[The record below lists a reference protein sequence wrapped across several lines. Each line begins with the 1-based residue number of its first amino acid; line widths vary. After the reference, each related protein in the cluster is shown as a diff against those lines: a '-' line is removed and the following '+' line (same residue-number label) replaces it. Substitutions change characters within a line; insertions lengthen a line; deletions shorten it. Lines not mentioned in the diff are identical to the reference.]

1 MKPHER
7 ILAKQLGLLNTA
19 IHELQKMGVAI
30 TKEDIKARYQV
41 QTTKDLTNA
50 QFDELMEHLR
60 KCGFKYEPKKSGGR
74 GKSSYGGRGRP
85 YYGKTTKAEHLQA
98 IGKALEDLDKPW
110 AYAEGIAKRMGFA
123 TKLEWCSPEQLHKVQ
138 VALIYKV
145 RKQAG
150 DPVQNKPETLE
161 RRKAGNHGR
170 DDTL

>member
-7 ILAKQLGLLNTA
+7 IQPAHVGLLNTA
-19 IHELQKMGVAI
+19 ISQLGLDKD
-30 TKEDIKARYQV
+30 DIKARYQV
-41 QTTKDLTNA
+41 ESTKDLNNA

-110 AYAEGIAKRMGFA
+110 AYAEGI
-123 TKLEWCSPEQLHKVQ
+123 
-138 VALIYKV
+138 
-145 RKQAG
+145 
-150 DPVQNKPETLE
+150 
-161 RRKAGNHGR
+161 
-170 DDTL
+170 